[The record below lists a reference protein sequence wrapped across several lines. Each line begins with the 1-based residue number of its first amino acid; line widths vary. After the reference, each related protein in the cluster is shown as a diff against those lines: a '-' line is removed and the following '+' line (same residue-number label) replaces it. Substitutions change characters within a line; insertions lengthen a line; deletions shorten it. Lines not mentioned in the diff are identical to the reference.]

1 VIRFAVILVLLL
13 SAPLPARCEHALGAR
28 QQWQPQVGDTD
39 ARLQQAV
46 EIEIVGRAA
55 GPALALLSEKTGVS
69 LSVAPENLDTVGERK
84 LTIIAEGC
92 SLKAIMTQIPE
103 ALQECHWDLD
113 ASGEEPV
120 YLLHRNAGVENTTA
134 WLADREAARRAEEKR
149 ASRLARMEDARR
161 ALGMSPEELTE
172 LEKTDLLMARSVQDP
187 HSRDMLEALL
197 SLPPEQADQFRDT
210 GGLELEYAKA
220 PERLQQVAKQI
231 AEWFVYRM
239 AGESLSEEVRN
250 WQDHLSHA
258 TISFA
263 DHGVDHGWGVWLSLN
278 LPGQGYPR
286 IHDVALQPRYCNL
299 DEGGICYTRLLIA
312 TGAAANEEA
321 AFEMVKQRDLEGFR
335 VDAAKREERHAR
347 EWVEPTDPD
356 LLQTIVIGEEQ
367 FSEFAQIQH
376 FIAQK
381 TGLSIISDY
390 FTLRAPYLPE
400 DIRKGVPVW
409 RLLYLL
415 GEHQFRGDVYLWEK
429 LGNCLVFHRAD
440 WYGLVKAEAP
450 ESLILS
456 YREKLRDQGFF
467 TVEDLAELAVVLK
480 SRGLSASNFPRD
492 LQRAG
497 IHVGFRADWWAL
509 LLYASLSPDQLE
521 KVRTAE
527 GLPFANMTIAQRQQ
541 VIDKALGPPKPLA
554 KEQAYQASFHL
565 VESTE
570 EVRGRRF
577 ATTMLELR
585 FPDHTDA
592 ALVQFRLV
600 DAKPQAAGN

>member
-1 VIRFAVILVLLL
+1 MRFAVIAVLLL

-39 ARLQQAV
+39 ARLPQAV
-46 EIEIVGRAA
+46 EIEIIGRAA
-55 GPALALLSEKTGVS
+55 VPALALLSEKTGVS
-69 LSVAPENLDTVGERK
+69 LSVAPEDLDTVGERK
-84 LTIIAEGC
+84 LTIIAQGC
-92 SLKAIMTQIPE
+92 SLKAIMTQIPA

-120 YLLHRNAGVENTTA
+120 YLLHRNAGVENTAA
-134 WLADREAARRAEEKR
+134 WLADREAARQAEDKR
-149 ASRLARMEDARR
+149 ASRLVRMGEARR
-161 ALGMSPEELTE
+161 ALSMSPEELAE
-172 LEKTDLLMARSVQDP
+172 LENTDLLMARSVRDP

-197 SLPPEQADQFRDT
+197 SLPPDQADQFRDT

-220 PERLQQVAKQI
+220 PERLQQVTRRI
-231 AEWFVYRM
+231 AEWFANRM

-258 TISFA
+258 TISLA
-263 DHGVDHGWGVWLSLN
+263 DHWVDHGWGVWLSLN
-278 LPGQGYPR
+278 LPGQGWPH
-286 IHDVALQPRYCNL
+286 IHDVALQPRHCNL
-299 DEGGICYTRLLIA
+299 DEGQYCYTRLLVA
-312 TGAAANEEA
+312 TGTADEET
-321 AFEMVKQRDLEGFR
+321 AFEIAKARDLEGFR
-335 VDAAKREERHAR
+335 VDAEKREERHKK
-347 EWVEPTDPD
+347 EWIEPTDPD
-356 LLQTIVIGEEQ
+356 LLQTILLGDQQ
-367 FSEFAQIQH
+367 FADFAEVQR

-381 TGLSIISDY
+381 TGLPVISDY
-390 FTLRAPYLPE
+390 FTLRAPHLPE
-400 DIRKGVPVW
+400 DVRKGVPLW

-415 GEHQFRGDVYLWEK
+415 GEDEFRGDVYLWQQ

-440 WYGLVKAEAP
+440 WYGLVGMEAP
-450 ESLILS
+450 ESLILA
-456 YREKLRDQGFF
+456 YRERLRDQGFF

-497 IHVGFRADWWAL
+497 IHMGFQHDAWAL

-541 VIDKALGPPKPLA
+541 VIDKAVGPPKPLA
-554 KEQAYQASFHL
+554 KEQAYRATFQL
-565 VESTE
+565 VESTRE
-570 EVRGRRF
+570 IRGRRF
-577 ATTMLELR
+577 AMTVLELR

-592 ALVQFRLV
+592 ALVQSRLL
-600 DAKPQAAGN
+600 DAKPSAAGN